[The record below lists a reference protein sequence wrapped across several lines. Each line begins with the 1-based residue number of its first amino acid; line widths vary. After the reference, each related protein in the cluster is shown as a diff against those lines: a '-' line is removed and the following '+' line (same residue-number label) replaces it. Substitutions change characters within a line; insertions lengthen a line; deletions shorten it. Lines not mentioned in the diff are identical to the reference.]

1 MRSPIRRQRN
11 GLPAAL
17 VGLAIMAML
26 GCVPVGPD
34 NPADS
39 IVGSMLDVPPGA
51 PTGTCW
57 GKIVSPAL
65 IETVTEQVLVEPA
78 VLGTDG
84 AVARPAIFRTETR
97 QRIVTEREVTWFE
110 TPCPDAM
117 TPDILASLQ
126 RALAVRGLYT
136 GPINGQA
143 DAATSA
149 AVQRYQAETGLDS
162 PVLSLASAR
171 SLGLI
176 ATPLDQLDG

>member
-1 MRSPIRRQRN
+1 
-11 GLPAAL
+11 
-17 VGLAIMAML
+17 
-26 GCVPVGPD
+26 
-34 NPADS
+34 
-39 IVGSMLDVPPGA
+39 
-51 PTGTCW
+51 
-57 GKIVSPAL
+57 
-65 IETVTEQVLVEPA
+65 
-78 VLGTDG
+78 
-84 AVARPAIFRTETR
+84 
-97 QRIVTEREVTWFE
+97 
-110 TPCPDAM
+110 M